1 MSSPSLQLARP
12 RRTLPGFVV
21 ALMTLTPAVGIEA
34 GENGR
39 RLELTVR
46 DSFLPRFP
54 VLVRVELRT
63 ADGSLCREVWDAEV
77 ELVVTGEDVTVE
89 PRTPSIRLRNGV
101 GSVLLEL
108 DAATDITLHAE
119 LGDLGATRTLR
130 LLESDHEVATG
141 TLPAGVTQWSGVV
154 HVPEDLLVP
163 EAATLRIL
171 PGTLVLMGS
180 VESGSDGAD
189 INIVGRLESLG
200 TAERPV
206 TLTAAGPDGVDT
218 PEEGYEW
225 GELHHDDSVEESIYR
240 YTIITLAGNSPRG
253 GHTNTGPAVRPD
265 GSRVVFESCSI
276 TDTVGKTMQANDSD
290 LVIRDTLF
298 ARAVMGPEIEET
310 QLLCERSYI
319 LEMFGDDDND
329 GIYLHD
335 QRAGQEI
342 RLTDCVVAA
351 GDDDAID
358 TLGSAVTIEGC
369 IVRDFADKGISVFHE
384 TALISRCQIV
394 DNDIGI
400 SCKTSDDR
408 EATVT
413 VEHCTIIGN
422 RIGIEARNKGGD
434 DPDALIHYRVKD
446 SIIRRTESESAHT
459 VRTDYEHSFI
469 EINYTNLTPL
479 PEDWAGVGNVGNIF
493 DAPMFRDI
501 GARDVHL
508 RSESPCIDAADPDGD
523 PDPDGSRADM
533 GVFPFVDERLTVFR
547 RGDANGDGARGVADA
562 VTVLLFLFDGRE
574 IGCQDAAD
582 ADDSG
587 ENEVTDAVFLL
598 AYLFAGGAAPPA
610 PLATCGV
617 DMSEDDITCDT
628 NPGCG

>member
-276 TDTVGKTMQANDSD
+276 TASAPILSSLSMTTQSASKRSGRSCSTPSRSDS
-290 LVIRDTLF
+290 
-298 ARAVMGPEIEET
+298 
-310 QLLCERSYI
+310 S
-319 LEMFGDDDND
+319 
-329 GIYLHD
+329 
-335 QRAGQEI
+335 
-342 RLTDCVVAA
+342 
-351 GDDDAID
+351 
-358 TLGSAVTIEGC
+358 
-369 IVRDFADKGISVFHE
+369 
-384 TALISRCQIV
+384 
-394 DNDIGI
+394 
-400 SCKTSDDR
+400 
-408 EATVT
+408 
-413 VEHCTIIGN
+413 
-422 RIGIEARNKGGD
+422 
-434 DPDALIHYRVKD
+434 
-446 SIIRRTESESAHT
+446 
-459 VRTDYEHSFI
+459 
-469 EINYTNLTPL
+469 
-479 PEDWAGVGNVGNIF
+479 
-493 DAPMFRDI
+493 
-501 GARDVHL
+501 
-508 RSESPCIDAADPDGD
+508 
-523 PDPDGSRADM
+523 SRA
-533 GVFPFVDERLTVFR
+533 RLLSRIRTASRGRPR
-547 RGDANGDGARGVADA
+547 RSNSAQ
-562 VTVLLFLFDGRE
+562 
-574 IGCQDAAD
+574 IAASSS
-582 ADDSG
+582 AS
-587 ENEVTDAVFLL
+587 
-598 AYLFAGGAAPPA
+598 AATPA
-610 PLATCGV
+610 SPQ
-617 DMSEDDITCDT
+617 MSMFHW
-628 NPGCG
+628 